1 VPGQNKRSKTQY
13 TNSQWHL
20 YCFSRKAI
28 SHLLA
33 NKLSGS
39 AELFNISIAYLSN
52 KIIDS
57 SDTKAAN
64 SIPDK
69 VRLLLLQALASVKNK
84 SASGIKGV
92 CETQQPNT

>member
-1 VPGQNKRSKTQY
+1 
-13 TNSQWHL
+13 
-20 YCFSRKAI
+20 
-28 SHLLA
+28 
-33 NKLSGS
+33 
-39 AELFNISIAYLSN
+39 LFNISIAYLSN
-52 KIIDS
+52 KISDS

-92 CETQQPNT
+92 YEIQQPNAYWVHKEKQTFLGQISGNGSQILNTNT